1 MNSRRYAFRATG
13 IVLRSMWHRAEG
25 RFSLLVLG
33 VWILVS
39 LVSVF
44 WTPWSLW
51 WTDGYHVWQ
60 KPSMRHLLGTDGT
73 GADVLS
79 WLMAGS
85 RTNLLICV
93 LTVAVT
99 AIFGLL
105 LLAAMLARA
114 TIFAQ
119 ISVVVIDALISLPT
133 VLIALILAVPFGP
146 SVAVIVA
153 ACGFGYGLNL
163 ARIARPQALLIARSG
178 YVESALSNGARAS
191 GVFLRHIVPNIMPV
205 LTVQLSISAGTV
217 VLAESGLTYLGIGV
231 QSGVPSWGHSL
242 ATSVSFIN
250 IYPLTVLWPGL
261 IITCIVLSLNLCGD
275 TLRDCA
281 DPLSN
286 VQLRN
291 AQFNSGQ
298 ERSGQVRSGQ
308 VSSGQ
313 ARNDQLNRVT
323 TKGSGQ

>member
-1 MNSRRYAFRATG
+1 MNRSDIGRKPGKQVRSASKLR
-13 IVLRSMWHRAEG
+13 IVLRSIWHRGEG
-25 RFSLLVLG
+25 KFALIILG
-33 VWILVS
+33 LWLAVAAVS
-39 LVSVF
+39 LF

-60 KPSMRHLLGTDGT
+60 KPSTSHILGTDGT

-93 LTVAVT
+93 LTVLVT
-99 AIFGLL
+99 AVFGLL
-105 LLAAMLARA
+105 LLAAMLARTA
-114 TIFAQ
+114 LFAQ
-119 ISVVVIDALISLPT
+119 TSVVVIDALISLPT

-163 ARIARPQALLIARSG
+163 ARIARPQALLVARSG
-178 YVESALSNGARAS
+178 YVESALSNGASAA
-191 GVFLRHIVPNIMPV
+191 GVFSRHVMPNIMPIMM
-205 LTVQLSISAGTV
+205 VQLSISAGTV

-242 ATSVSFIN
+242 ATSVTFIN
-250 IYPLTVLWPGL
+250 VYPLTVMWPGL
-261 IITCIVLSLNLCGD
+261 VITCVVLALNVFGD
-275 TLRDCA
+275 ALRDCA

-286 VQLRN
+286 PELR
-291 AQFNSGQ
+291 AVRVRREAREG
-298 ERSGQVRSGQ
+298 ERDGHV
-308 VSSGQ
+308 
-313 ARNDQLNRVT
+313 
-323 TKGSGQ
+323 

>member
-1 MNSRRYAFRATG
+1 M
-13 IVLRSMWHRAEG
+13 
-25 RFSLLVLG
+25 VLG
-33 VWILVS
+33 LWLAVAAVS
-39 LVSVF
+39 LF

-60 KPSMRHLLGTDGT
+60 KPSPSHILGTDGT

-93 LTVAVT
+93 LTVLVT
-99 AIFGLL
+99 AVFGLL
-105 LLAAMLARA
+105 LLAAMLARTA
-114 TIFAQ
+114 LFAQ
-119 ISVVVIDALISLPT
+119 ASVVVIDALISLPT

-163 ARIARPQALLIARSG
+163 ARIARPQAMLVARSG
-178 YVESALSNGARAS
+178 YVESALSNGASAAS
-191 GVFLRHIVPNIMPV
+191 VFSRHVIPNIMPIMM
-205 LTVQLSISAGTV
+205 VQLSISAGTV

-242 ATSVSFIN
+242 ATSVTFIN
-250 IYPLTVLWPGL
+250 VYPITVVWPGL
-261 IITCIVLSLNLCGD
+261 IITCVVLALNVFGD
-275 TLRDCA
+275 ALRDCA

-286 VQLRN
+286 PELR
-291 AQFNSGQ
+291 A
-298 ERSGQVRSGQ
+298 VRG
-308 VSSGQ
+308 
-313 ARNDQLNRVT
+313 RVEAS
-323 TKGSGQ
+323 KGSEAEYV

>member
-1 MNSRRYAFRATG
+1 
-13 IVLRSMWHRAEG
+13 MWHRGEG
-25 RFSLLVLG
+25 KFALIILG
-33 VWILVS
+33 LWLAVAAVS
-39 LVSVF
+39 LF

-60 KPSMRHLLGTDGT
+60 KPSTSHILGTDGT

-93 LTVAVT
+93 LTVLVT
-99 AIFGLL
+99 AVFGLL
-105 LLAAMLARA
+105 LLAAMLARTA
-114 TIFAQ
+114 LFAQ
-119 ISVVVIDALISLPT
+119 TSVVVIDALISLPT

-163 ARIARPQALLIARSG
+163 ARIARPQALLVARSG
-178 YVESALSNGARAS
+178 YVESALSNGASAA
-191 GVFLRHIVPNIMPV
+191 GVFSRHVMPNIMPIMM
-205 LTVQLSISAGTV
+205 VQLSISAGTV

-242 ATSVSFIN
+242 ATSVTFIN
-250 IYPLTVLWPGL
+250 VYPLTVMWPGL
-261 IITCIVLSLNLCGD
+261 VITCVVLALNVFGD
-275 TLRDCA
+275 ALRDCA

-286 VQLRN
+286 PELR
-291 AQFNSGQ
+291 AVRVRREAREG
-298 ERSGQVRSGQ
+298 ERDGHV
-308 VSSGQ
+308 
-313 ARNDQLNRVT
+313 
-323 TKGSGQ
+323 